1 MKPGIINWLRI
12 KISIWRKDASRKG
25 HIRVFLDYF
34 HEYVNKRK
42 FGRMGVS
49 FTEDPEVQSNTLSNA
64 EFKDVHANQ
73 PSSFYTLK
81 KAFSHI
87 DQKPENIS
95 LLDIGC
101 GSGRVLSYAM
111 LLNFRKV
118 FGIDLDE
125 NGIEKAISNCT
136 QMQKNGFTTIFNI
149 QIADAT
155 RYDLP
160 EGINVIYMFNPFGE
174 QTMKTD
180 LNNIITYCTH
190 LNKSIYLIYCN
201 PVYINLF
208 EEKKE
213 CEKLYECYFK
223 NKTREMV
230 IYSIKP
236 IS

>member
-1 MKPGIINWLRI
+1 MKPGIINWLKL

-25 HIRVFLDYF
+25 NIRVFQDNL

-49 FTEDPEVQSNTLSNA
+49 FTEDPEVQSNTLNNA

-73 PSSFYTLK
+73 PSSFYMLK

-87 DQKPENIS
+87 NIKPENIS

-111 LLNFRKV
+111 LLNFKKV

-125 NGIEKAISNCT
+125 SGIEKAVSNCT
-136 QMQKNGFTTIFNI
+136 QMQKNGYTTIFNI
-149 QIADAT
+149 QNADAT
-155 RYDLP
+155 RYDIP

-174 QTMKTD
+174 QTMKTV
-180 LNNIITYCTH
+180 LENIIAYCKH
-190 LNKSIYLIYCN
+190 LDKSVYLFIAT
-201 PVYINLF
+201 
-208 EEKKE
+208 
-213 CEKLYECYFK
+213 LYTLTFLKRKRNVK
-223 NKTREMV
+223 NCMNVFSKIKTGKWLST
-230 IYSIKP
+230 I
-236 IS
+236 